1 MNINAQLD
9 KIGVAGSMVA
19 ALCCLGTPAVL
30 SLIAAVGLGFLI
42 NDAILVPLLA
52 VFLVATLWGLVLG
65 WRRHGRIPALALGS
79 VASVLLFVSV
89 LFLGSRLLA
98 YLSITALVAAR
109 VMNVMLARPRHRPA
123 AGAR

>member
-1 MNINAQLD
+1 MNINAHLD

-30 SLIAAVGLGFLI
+30 SLVAAVGLGFLI

-65 WRRHGRIPALALGS
+65 WRRHGRIPALALGG
-79 VASVLLFVSV
+79 VACILLFVSV

-98 YLSITALVAAR
+98 YLSITGLVAAS